1 MSYQSEKELEEEL
14 IQQLIKQGYSRI
26 RINNEDD
33 LKKNLREELNKFNKE
48 KLRDVPLTD
57 KEFNRIL
64 IYLEG
69 KSVYE
74 RHIRS

>member
-33 LKKNLREELNKFNKE
+33 LKKNLRE
-48 KLRDVPLTD
+48 
-57 KEFNRIL
+57 
-64 IYLEG
+64 
-69 KSVYE
+69 
-74 RHIRS
+74 